1 MKRWSW
7 GALALGTLS
16 VAVAMAVAA
25 QEPRQDQAQ
34 EPRTT
39 DQPQRKGMMMRGR
52 PMQGM
57 MPMMMEMHRQHAA
70 MESQW
75 EATDAGIFVLR
86 PGQLLKYDGDLKLVK
101 TVDLPKMSPP
111 MMPHHGDE
119 ADEAEGGKRWTGRD
133 AADDGPDARGAADK
147 ARRDP
152 RRRVRLAG
160 RQPAEVQPRPGT
172 PEAGRS
178 ARRPIHDVPDVRPN
192 DGGPHARWPRRVG
205 IHRGDARAFLSLIDC
220 LLWQLASGPSSRLAH
235 LEILEMPL
243 TWSR

>member
-7 GALALGTLS
+7 GASALGTLS

-39 DQPQRKGMMMRGR
+39 DQPQKKGMMMRGR

-101 TVDLPKMSPP
+101 TVDLPKMSSP

-119 ADEAEGGKRWTGRD
+119 ADEAEGGPKMKMDRGGMQQMMARMHGGLPTKLDVTRDAVFVSRGGSLLKFSHDLELQKRVDLPDAPSMMCPMCGPMMEQMRGRMQGGRD
-133 AADDGPDARGAADK
+133 
-147 ARRDP
+147 
-152 RRRVRLAG
+152 
-160 RQPAEVQPRPGT
+160 E
-172 PEAGRS
+172 
-178 ARRPIHDVPDVRPN
+178 
-192 DGGPHARWPRRVG
+192 
-205 IHRGDARAFLSLIDC
+205 
-220 LLWQLASGPSSRLAH
+220 
-235 LEILEMPL
+235 
-243 TWSR
+243 

>member
-39 DQPQRKGMMMRGR
+39 EQPQRKGMMMRGR

-119 ADEAEGGKRWTGRD
+119 ADEAEGGMQQMMARMHGGLPTKLDVTRD
-133 AADDGPDARGAADK
+133 AVFVSRGGSLLKFSHDLELQKRVDLPDAPSMMCPMCGQMMGDRMRG
-147 ARRDP
+147 
-152 RRRVRLAG
+152 G
-160 RQPAEVQPRPGT
+160 PAE
-172 PEAGRS
+172 
-178 ARRPIHDVPDVRPN
+178 
-192 DGGPHARWPRRVG
+192 
-205 IHRGDARAFLSLIDC
+205 
-220 LLWQLASGPSSRLAH
+220 
-235 LEILEMPL
+235 
-243 TWSR
+243 

>member
-7 GALALGTLS
+7 GASALGTLS

-111 MMPHHGDE
+111 MMPHHGDA
-119 ADEAEGGKRWTGRD
+119 ADEAEGGPKMKMDRGGMQQMMARMHGGLPTKLDVTRDAVFVSRGGSLLKFSHDLELQKRVDLPDAQPMMCPMCGPMMEQMRCRMQGGRD
-133 AADDGPDARGAADK
+133 
-147 ARRDP
+147 
-152 RRRVRLAG
+152 
-160 RQPAEVQPRPGT
+160 E
-172 PEAGRS
+172 
-178 ARRPIHDVPDVRPN
+178 
-192 DGGPHARWPRRVG
+192 
-205 IHRGDARAFLSLIDC
+205 
-220 LLWQLASGPSSRLAH
+220 
-235 LEILEMPL
+235 
-243 TWSR
+243 

>member
-7 GALALGTLS
+7 GASALGTLS
-16 VAVAMAVAA
+16 VAAAMAVAA

-39 DQPQRKGMMMRGR
+39 DQPQMKGMMTRGM
-52 PMQGM
+52 PMHGM
-57 MPMMMEMHRQHAA
+57 MPMMMEMHWQHAA

-119 ADEAEGGKRWTGRD
+119 TDEAEGGPKMKMDRGGMQQMMARMHGGLPTKLDVTRDAVFVSRGSSLLKFSHDLELQKQVDLPDAQPMMCPMCGPMMEQMRGRMRGGRD
-133 AADDGPDARGAADK
+133 
-147 ARRDP
+147 
-152 RRRVRLAG
+152 
-160 RQPAEVQPRPGT
+160 E
-172 PEAGRS
+172 
-178 ARRPIHDVPDVRPN
+178 
-192 DGGPHARWPRRVG
+192 
-205 IHRGDARAFLSLIDC
+205 
-220 LLWQLASGPSSRLAH
+220 
-235 LEILEMPL
+235 
-243 TWSR
+243 